1 MLKIF
6 EFFRLLKKSILDNQ
20 NTKKKKLD
28 KNELVNYLKNIQLFF
43 FYRLV
48 LLIIYICPNKLTFCL
63 VYRPRQFFS
72 NKILLLRKEI
82 NDLLKK
88 KKKPKKSKWVRNKT
102 MDNTLGS
109 HKCTIFFL

>member
-43 FYRLV
+43 FLQISITYN
-48 LLIIYICPNKLTFCL
+48 IYLP
-63 VYRPRQFFS
+63 Q
-72 NKILLLRKEI
+72 
-82 NDLLKK
+82 
-88 KKKPKKSKWVRNKT
+88 
-102 MDNTLGS
+102 
-109 HKCTIFFL
+109 